1 VATARIGFLPAALI
15 AAAVAF
21 AGWSVGQGVERFRMA
36 DRTVTVKGLAEMD
49 VKSDFA
55 VWTLGFRRGGDRFAE
70 VQQGLSEDRQRV
82 LDFLREQGFSDEE
95 LEVRPLQVQDLL
107 AREWASRDVA
117 LRFNGQGQVLVKSE
131 RVDAVAKAANAV
143 DPLIQAGVQLD
154 TEVNGFAGPRYQL
167 RGFNEL
173 KPQLLEAA
181 TGNARE
187 QATRFAEDAGAT
199 LGRLKNA
206 NQGVIRVIDDD
217 GSDMDSGRTIGKR
230 LRVVS
235 TFEYTLD

>member
-1 VATARIGFLPAALI
+1 MATARIGFLPAALI

-107 AREWASRDVA
+107 AREWA
-117 LRFNGQGQVLVKSE
+117 
-131 RVDAVAKAANAV
+131 
-143 DPLIQAGVQLD
+143 
-154 TEVNGFAGPRYQL
+154 
-167 RGFNEL
+167 
-173 KPQLLEAA
+173 
-181 TGNARE
+181 
-187 QATRFAEDAGAT
+187 
-199 LGRLKNA
+199 
-206 NQGVIRVIDDD
+206 
-217 GSDMDSGRTIGKR
+217 
-230 LRVVS
+230 
-235 TFEYTLD
+235 

>member
-1 VATARIGFLPAALI
+1 MATARIGFLPAALI

-55 VWTLGFRRGGDRFAE
+55 VWTLGFRRGGDQFAE
-70 VQQGLSEDRQRV
+70 VQKGLSEDRQRV

-117 LRFNGQGQVLVKSE
+117 LRFNGQGQVDRKS
-131 RVDAVAKAANAV
+131 
-143 DPLIQAGVQLD
+143 
-154 TEVNGFAGPRYQL
+154 
-167 RGFNEL
+167 
-173 KPQLLEAA
+173 
-181 TGNARE
+181 
-187 QATRFAEDAGAT
+187 
-199 LGRLKNA
+199 
-206 NQGVIRVIDDD
+206 
-217 GSDMDSGRTIGKR
+217 
-230 LRVVS
+230 VV
-235 TFEYTLD
+235 